1 MKTAEKDLKNIKIH
15 TTDKGFTV
23 WITER
28 KKMDGKM
35 KTIMHW
41 VVDASLLKEEGQMRL
56 GRKDIWNLNAE
67 YNEKDNA
74 IYIIRK
80 K

>member
-1 MKTAEKDLKNIKIH
+1 
-15 TTDKGFTV
+15 
-23 WITER
+23 
-28 KKMDGKM
+28 M